1 MSARTHT
8 YAGYVLQEALPLHAE
23 PGDKIPPLTGV
34 RLLTA
39 WTFVPVLLAVILLAG
54 GLYLYGVHK
63 LHKRGDSWSPGRT
76 ISFCGV
82 GLGSAVIATQSALG
96 TYDTVLLGVHMV
108 QHMIL
113 SMLTPLALAIGAP
126 VTLAL
131 RTMHGRPRKTLL
143 AVLHS
148 RVAKVLCFPLVG
160 FVLFVFSPWALY
172 FSGWYEATLR
182 NPFLHDLLHL
192 HFVVVG
198 ALFFWPLLG
207 LDPVPGRV
215 MYPFR
220 MLLVFL
226 TLPFHAF
233 LGVTIMSANNLIA
246 EDWYTSF
253 GRSWPP
259 SPLNDQYMAGGLL
272 WASGDIVGVVFFAVL
287 FVQWFRESQRE
298 ARREDRRL
306 DRLEEQA
313 RRARAAAPVASPRH
327 QSPSRLDES
336 DEHR

>member
-1 MSARTHT
+1 VLPTH
-8 YAGYVLQEALPLHAE
+8 AA
-23 PGDKIPPLTGV
+23 PGDQIAPLTPL

-39 WTFVPVLLAVILLAG
+39 WTFEPVLLGVILAVG
-54 GLYLYGVHK
+54 GLYLYGVHR
-63 LHKRGDSWSPGRT
+63 LHQRGDHWSKGRT
-76 ISFCGV
+76 FAFCGV

-96 TYDTVLLGVHMV
+96 TYDTVLLSVHMA

-113 SMLTPLALAIGAP
+113 SMLTPLACALGAP

-131 RTMHGRPRKTLL
+131 RTLPAKPRSWLL
-143 AVLHS
+143 ALLHS
-148 RVAKVLCFPLVG
+148 KLAKVLCFPLVG
-160 FVLFVFSPWALY
+160 FTLFVLNPWALY
-172 FSGWYEATLR
+172 FSSWYEATLR
-182 NPFLHDLLHL
+182 SPALHDLLHL
-192 HFVVVG
+192 HFILVG

-215 MYPFR
+215 IYPFR
-220 MLLVFL
+220 LMLTFL

-233 LGVTIMSANNLIA
+233 LGITIMSSTTLIA

-259 SPLNDQYMAGGLL
+259 SPLRDQYIAGGLL
-272 WASGDIVGVVFFAVL
+272 WGSGDLVGLFFFGIL
-287 FVQWFRESQRE
+287 FVQWVKQSQRE

-313 RRARAAAPVASPRH
+313 RKAGQPPR
-327 QSPSRLDES
+327 
-336 DEHR
+336 

>member
-1 MSARTHT
+1 VVLATH
-8 YAGYVLQEALPLHAE
+8 AG
-23 PGDKIPPLTGV
+23 PGDQIPPFTAA

-39 WTFVPVLLAVILLAG
+39 WTFEPVLLAVILLAG
-54 GLYLYGVHK
+54 GLYLYGVRR
-63 LHKRGDSWSPGRT
+63 LHQRGDQWPKSRT
-76 ISFCGV
+76 FAFCGL

-96 TYDTVLLGVHMV
+96 TYDTVLLSVHMA

-113 SMLTPLALAIGAP
+113 SMFTPLACALGAP

-131 RTMHGRPRKTLL
+131 RTLPARPRGWLL

-148 RVAKVLCFPLVG
+148 RPAKVLCFPLIG
-160 FVLFVFSPWALY
+160 FVLFVLSPWALY
-172 FSGWYEATLR
+172 FSSWYEATLR
-182 NPFLHDLLHL
+182 SAALHDLLHF
-192 HFVVVG
+192 HFVAIG

-215 MYPFR
+215 IYPFR
-220 MLLVFL
+220 LLLVFL

-233 LGVTIMSANNLIA
+233 LGITIMSSTTLIA

-253 GRSWPP
+253 ARSWPP
-259 SPLNDQYMAGGLL
+259 SPLHDQYIAGGLL
-272 WASGDIVGVVFFAVL
+272 WGSGDVVGLFFFTVL
-287 FVQWFRESQRE
+287 FVQWVKQSQRE

-313 RRARAAAPVASPRH
+313 RRAAQRPR
-327 QSPSRLDES
+327 
-336 DEHR
+336 

>member
-1 MSARTHT
+1 M
-8 YAGYVLQEALPLHAE
+8 LPTHAE
-23 PGDKIPPLTGV
+23 PSDQIAPLTPA

-39 WTFVPVLLAVILLAG
+39 WTLEPVLLLVILILG
-54 GLYLYGVHK
+54 GLYLYGVHR
-63 LHKRGDSWSPGRT
+63 LHKRGDHWSKART
-76 ISFCGV
+76 FAFCGL
-82 GLGSAVIATQSALG
+82 GLGSAVVATQSALG
-96 TYDTVLLGVHMV
+96 TYDTVLISVHMA

-113 SMLTPLALAIGAP
+113 SMVTPLACAIGSP

-131 RTMHGRPRKTLL
+131 RTLPARPRQWLL

-148 RVAKVLCFPLVG
+148 RLAKVLCFPLVG
-160 FVLFVFSPWALY
+160 FVLFVLSPWALY

-182 NPFLHDLLHL
+182 SPVLHDLLHL
-192 HFVVVG
+192 HFIAVG

-215 MYPFR
+215 IYPFR
-220 MLLVFL
+220 LILTFL

-233 LGVTIMSANNLIA
+233 LGITIMSATTLIA

-253 GRSWPP
+253 NRPWPP
-259 SPLNDQYMAGGLL
+259 SPLQDQYLAGGLL
-272 WASGDIVGVVFFAVL
+272 WGSGDIVGLFFFAVL
-287 FVQWFRESQRE
+287 FVQWVKQSQRE

-313 RRARAAAPVASPRH
+313 RRAAQGPR
-327 QSPSRLDES
+327 
-336 DEHR
+336 

>member
-1 MSARTHT
+1 VLPTH
-8 YAGYVLQEALPLHAE
+8 AG
-23 PGDKIPPLTGV
+23 PGDQIAPFTPL

-39 WTFVPVLLAVILLAG
+39 WTFEPVLLSVILVVG
-54 GLYLYGVHK
+54 GLYLYGVHR
-63 LHKRGDSWSPGRT
+63 LHQRGDHWSKGRT
-76 ISFCGV
+76 FAFCGL

-96 TYDTVLLGVHMV
+96 TYDTVLLSVHMA

-113 SMLTPLALAIGAP
+113 SMLTPLACALGAP

-131 RTMHGRPRKTLL
+131 RTLPAKPRSSLL

-148 RVAKVLCFPLVG
+148 MAAKVLCFPLIG
-160 FVLFVFSPWALY
+160 FTLFVLSPWALY
-172 FSGWYEATLR
+172 FSGWYDATLR
-182 NPFLHDLLHL
+182 SPALHDLLHL
-192 HFVVVG
+192 HFILVG

-215 MYPFR
+215 IYPFR
-220 MLLVFL
+220 LMLTFL

-233 LGVTIMSANNLIA
+233 LGITIMSSTTLIA

-259 SPLNDQYMAGGLL
+259 SPLHDQYIAGGLL
-272 WASGDIVGVVFFAVL
+272 WGSGDIVGLLFFGVL
-287 FVQWFRESQRE
+287 FVQWVKQSQRE

-313 RRARAAAPVASPRH
+313 RKAGQPPR
-327 QSPSRLDES
+327 
-336 DEHR
+336 

>member
-1 MSARTHT
+1 M
-8 YAGYVLQEALPLHAE
+8 
-23 PGDKIPPLTGV
+23 

-39 WTFVPVLLAVILLAG
+39 WTFEPVLLGVILVGG
-54 GLYLYGVHK
+54 GLYLYGVHR
-63 LHKRGDSWSPGRT
+63 LHQRGDHWSKGRT
-76 ISFCGV
+76 FAFCGL

-96 TYDTVLLGVHMV
+96 TYDTVLLSVHMA

-113 SMLTPLALAIGAP
+113 TMLTPLACAIGAP

-131 RTMHGRPRKTLL
+131 RTLPAKPRSWLL
-143 AVLHS
+143 ALLHS
-148 RVAKVLCFPLVG
+148 RLAKVLCFPLIG
-160 FVLFVFSPWALY
+160 FTLFVLTPWALY
-172 FSGWYEATLR
+172 FSGWYDATLHSAV
-182 NPFLHDLLHL
+182 LHDLLHL
-192 HFVVVG
+192 HFILVG

-215 MYPFR
+215 IYPFR
-220 MLLVFL
+220 LMLIFL

-233 LGVTIMSANNLIA
+233 LGITIMSSTTLIA

-259 SPLNDQYMAGGLL
+259 SPLHDQNIAGGLL
-272 WASGDIVGVVFFAVL
+272 WGSGDLVGLFFFGVL
-287 FVQWFRESQRE
+287 FVQWVKQSQRE

-313 RRARAAAPVASPRH
+313 RKAGQPPR
-327 QSPSRLDES
+327 
-336 DEHR
+336 

>member
-1 MSARTHT
+1 VLPTH
-8 YAGYVLQEALPLHAE
+8 AG
-23 PGDKIPPLTGV
+23 PGDQIAPFTPL

-39 WTFVPVLLAVILLAG
+39 WTFEPVLLGVILVVG
-54 GLYLYGVHK
+54 GLYLYGVHR
-63 LHKRGDSWSPGRT
+63 LHQRGDHWSKGRT
-76 ISFCGV
+76 FAFCGL

-96 TYDTVLLGVHMV
+96 TYDTVLLSVHMA

-113 SMLTPLALAIGAP
+113 SMVTPLACAIGAP

-131 RTMHGRPRKTLL
+131 RTLPAKPRRWLL
-143 AVLHS
+143 TVLHS
-148 RVAKVLCFPLVG
+148 RVAKVLCFPLIG
-160 FVLFVFSPWALY
+160 FTLFVLSPWTLY
-172 FSGWYEATLR
+172 FSGWYDATLHSAA
-182 NPFLHDLLHL
+182 LHDLLHL
-192 HFVVVG
+192 HFILVG

-215 MYPFR
+215 IYPFR
-220 MLLVFL
+220 LMLTFL

-233 LGVTIMSANNLIA
+233 LGITIMSSTTLIA

-259 SPLNDQYMAGGLL
+259 SPLHDQYIAGGLL
-272 WASGDIVGVVFFAVL
+272 WGSGDIVGLFFFGVL
-287 FVQWFRESQRE
+287 FVQWVKQSQRE

-313 RRARAAAPVASPRH
+313 RKAGQP
-327 QSPSRLDES
+327 
-336 DEHR
+336 HR

>member
-1 MSARTHT
+1 VLPTH
-8 YAGYVLQEALPLHAE
+8 AG
-23 PGDKIPPLTGV
+23 PGDQIAPFTPM

-39 WTFVPVLLAVILLAG
+39 WTFEPVLLSVILVVG
-54 GLYLYGVHK
+54 GLYLYGVHR
-63 LHKRGDSWSPGRT
+63 LHQRGDHWSKGRT
-76 ISFCGV
+76 FAFCGL

-96 TYDTVLLGVHMV
+96 TYDTVLLSVHMA

-113 SMLTPLALAIGAP
+113 SMVTPLACALGAP

-131 RTMHGRPRKTLL
+131 RTLPAKPRRRLL
-143 AVLHS
+143 ALLHS
-148 RVAKVLCFPLVG
+148 RLAKVLCFPLVG
-160 FVLFVFSPWALY
+160 FTLFVLSPWALY
-172 FSGWYEATLR
+172 FSGWYDATLR
-182 NPFLHDLLHL
+182 SPALHDLLHL
-192 HFVVVG
+192 HFILVG

-215 MYPFR
+215 IYPFR
-220 MLLVFL
+220 LMLTFL

-233 LGVTIMSANNLIA
+233 LGITIMSSTTLIA

-259 SPLNDQYMAGGLL
+259 SPLHDQYIAGGLL
-272 WASGDIVGVVFFAVL
+272 WGSGDIVGLFFFAVL
-287 FVQWFRESQRE
+287 FVQWVKQSQRE

-313 RRARAAAPVASPRH
+313 RNAGQPPR
-327 QSPSRLDES
+327 
-336 DEHR
+336 

>member
-1 MSARTHT
+1 VFAT
-8 YAGYVLQEALPLHAE
+8 HAE
-23 PGDKIPPLTGV
+23 PSDQIAPLTPA

-39 WTFVPVLLAVILLAG
+39 WTLEPVLLLVILILG
-54 GLYLYGVHK
+54 GLYLYGVHR
-63 LHKRGDSWSPGRT
+63 LHKRGDHWSKART
-76 ISFCGV
+76 FAFCGL
-82 GLGSAVIATQSALG
+82 GLGSAVVATQSALG
-96 TYDTVLLGVHMV
+96 TYDTVLISVHMV

-113 SMLTPLALAIGAP
+113 SMVTPLACAIGAP

-131 RTMHGRPRKTLL
+131 RTLPARPRQWLL

-148 RVAKVLCFPLVG
+148 RLAKVLCFPLVG
-160 FVLFVFSPWALY
+160 FVLFVLSPWALY

-182 NPFLHDLLHL
+182 SPVLHDLLHL
-192 HFVVVG
+192 HFIAVG

-215 MYPFR
+215 IYPFR
-220 MLLVFL
+220 LILTFL

-233 LGVTIMSANNLIA
+233 LGITIMSATTLIA

-253 GRSWPP
+253 DRSWPP
-259 SPLNDQYMAGGLL
+259 SPLQDQYLAGGLL
-272 WASGDIVGVVFFAVL
+272 WGSGDIVGLFFFGVL
-287 FVQWFRESQRE
+287 FVQWVKQSQRE

-313 RRARAAAPVASPRH
+313 RKAAQGPR
-327 QSPSRLDES
+327 
-336 DEHR
+336 

>member
-1 MSARTHT
+1 VLPTH
-8 YAGYVLQEALPLHAE
+8 AG
-23 PGDKIPPLTGV
+23 PGDQIAPFTPL

-39 WTFVPVLLAVILLAG
+39 WTLEPVLLGVILVVG
-54 GLYLYGVHK
+54 GFYMYGVHR
-63 LHKRGDSWSPGRT
+63 LHQRGDHWSKGRT
-76 ISFCGV
+76 FAFCGL

-96 TYDTVLLGVHMV
+96 TYDTVLLSVHMA

-113 SMLTPLALAIGAP
+113 SMLTPLACAIGAP

-131 RTMHGRPRKTLL
+131 RTLPAKPRSWLL
-143 AVLHS
+143 TVLHS
-148 RVAKVLCFPLVG
+148 RLAKVLCFPLVG
-160 FVLFVFSPWALY
+160 FTLFVLSPWALY
-172 FSGWYEATLR
+172 FSSWYEATLR
-182 NPFLHDLLHL
+182 SPALHDLLHL
-192 HFVVVG
+192 HFILVG

-215 MYPFR
+215 IYPFR
-220 MLLVFL
+220 LMLTFL

-233 LGVTIMSANNLIA
+233 LGITIMSSTRLIA

-259 SPLNDQYMAGGLL
+259 SPLRDQYIAGGLL
-272 WASGDIVGVVFFAVL
+272 WGSGDLVGLFFFGVL
-287 FVQWFRESQRE
+287 FVQWVKQSQRE

-313 RRARAAAPVASPRH
+313 RKAGQPPR
-327 QSPSRLDES
+327 
-336 DEHR
+336 

>member
-1 MSARTHT
+1 M
-8 YAGYVLQEALPLHAE
+8 LPLHAA
-23 PGDKIPPLTGV
+23 PGDQIAPFTPV

-39 WTFVPVLLAVILLAG
+39 WTFEPVLLAAILLLG

-63 LHKRGDSWSPGRT
+63 LHQRGDHWPKGRT
-76 ISFCGV
+76 FAFCGL
-82 GLGSAVIATQSALG
+82 GLGSALIATQSALG
-96 TYDTVLLGVHMV
+96 TYDTVLLSVHMA

-131 RTMHGRPRKTLL
+131 RTLPGRPRGWLL

-148 RVAKVLCFPLVG
+148 RVAKVLCFPMIGFTL
-160 FVLFVFSPWALY
+160 FVLSPWALY

-182 NPFLHDLLHL
+182 SAALHDLLHL
-192 HFVVVG
+192 HFILVG

-215 MYPFR
+215 IYPFR
-220 MLLVFL
+220 LMLTFL

-233 LGVTIMSANNLIA
+233 LGITIMSSTKLIA
-246 EDWYTSF
+246 EDWYTDF

-259 SPLNDQYMAGGLL
+259 SPLHDQYIAGGLL
-272 WASGDIVGVVFFAVL
+272 WGSGDIVGVFFFAVL
-287 FVQWFRESQRE
+287 FVQWVRQSQRE

-313 RRARAAAPVASPRH
+313 RRAGQGPR
-327 QSPSRLDES
+327 
-336 DEHR
+336 

>member
-1 MSARTHT
+1 VLPTH
-8 YAGYVLQEALPLHAE
+8 AG
-23 PGDKIPPLTGV
+23 PGDQIAPFTPL

-39 WTFVPVLLAVILLAG
+39 WTFEPVLLSVILVVG
-54 GLYLYGVHK
+54 GLYLYGVHR
-63 LHKRGDSWSPGRT
+63 LHQRGDHWSKGRT
-76 ISFCGV
+76 FAFCGL

-96 TYDTVLLGVHMV
+96 TYDTVLLSVHMA

-113 SMLTPLALAIGAP
+113 SMVTPLACAIGAP

-131 RTMHGRPRKTLL
+131 RTLPAKPRRSLL

-148 RVAKVLCFPLVG
+148 RAAKVLCFPLVG
-160 FVLFVFSPWALY
+160 FTLFVLSPWALY
-172 FSGWYEATLR
+172 FSGWYDATLR
-182 NPFLHDLLHL
+182 SPALHDLLHL
-192 HFVVVG
+192 HFILVG

-215 MYPFR
+215 IYPFR
-220 MLLVFL
+220 LMLTFL

-233 LGVTIMSANNLIA
+233 LGITIMSSTTLIA

-259 SPLNDQYMAGGLL
+259 SPLHDQYIAGGLL
-272 WASGDIVGVVFFAVL
+272 WGSGDIVGLLFFGVL
-287 FVQWFRESQRE
+287 FVQWVKQSQRE

-313 RRARAAAPVASPRH
+313 RKAGQPPR
-327 QSPSRLDES
+327 
-336 DEHR
+336 

>member
-1 MSARTHT
+1 VLPTH
-8 YAGYVLQEALPLHAE
+8 AG
-23 PGDKIPPLTGV
+23 PGDQIAPFTPL

-39 WTFVPVLLAVILLAG
+39 WTFEPVLLGVILVVG
-54 GLYLYGVHK
+54 GLYLYGVHR
-63 LHKRGDSWSPGRT
+63 LHQRGDHWSKGRT
-76 ISFCGV
+76 FAFCGL

-96 TYDTVLLGVHMV
+96 TYDTVLLSVHMA

-113 SMLTPLALAIGAP
+113 SMLTPLACAIGAP

-131 RTMHGRPRKTLL
+131 RTLPAKPRSWLL

-160 FVLFVFSPWALY
+160 FTLFVLSPWALY
-172 FSGWYEATLR
+172 FSGWYDATLR
-182 NPFLHDLLHL
+182 SAALHDLLHL
-192 HFVVVG
+192 HFILVG

-215 MYPFR
+215 IYPFR
-220 MLLVFL
+220 LMLTFL

-233 LGVTIMSANNLIA
+233 LGITIMSSTTLIA

-259 SPLNDQYMAGGLL
+259 SPLHDQYIAGGLL
-272 WASGDIVGVVFFAVL
+272 WGSGDLVGLLFFGIL
-287 FVQWFRESQRE
+287 FVQWVKQSQRE

-313 RRARAAAPVASPRH
+313 RKAGQPPR
-327 QSPSRLDES
+327 
-336 DEHR
+336 

>member
-1 MSARTHT
+1 MLPTH
-8 YAGYVLQEALPLHAE
+8 AG
-23 PGDKIPPLTGV
+23 PGDQIAPFTPL

-39 WTFVPVLLAVILLAG
+39 WTFEPVLLGVILVVG
-54 GLYLYGVHK
+54 GLYLYGVHR
-63 LHKRGDSWSPGRT
+63 LHQRGDHWSKGRT
-76 ISFCGV
+76 FAFCGL

-96 TYDTVLLGVHMV
+96 TYDTVLLSVHMA

-113 SMLTPLALAIGAP
+113 SMLTPLACAIGAP

-131 RTMHGRPRKTLL
+131 RTLPAKPRSWLL

-148 RVAKVLCFPLVG
+148 RLAKALCFPLVG
-160 FVLFVFSPWALY
+160 FTLFVLSPWALY
-172 FSGWYEATLR
+172 FSGWYDATLR
-182 NPFLHDLLHL
+182 SAALHDLLHL
-192 HFVVVG
+192 HFLLVG

-215 MYPFR
+215 IYPFR
-220 MLLVFL
+220 LMLTFL

-233 LGVTIMSANNLIA
+233 LGITIMSSTTLIA

-259 SPLNDQYMAGGLL
+259 SPLHDQYIAGGLL
-272 WASGDIVGVVFFAVL
+272 WGSGDIVGLFFFGVL
-287 FVQWFRESQRE
+287 FVQWVKQSQRE

-313 RRARAAAPVASPRH
+313 RKAGQP
-327 QSPSRLDES
+327 
-336 DEHR
+336 HR

>member
-1 MSARTHT
+1 VLPTH
-8 YAGYVLQEALPLHAE
+8 AG
-23 PGDKIPPLTGV
+23 PGDQIAPFTPL

-39 WTFVPVLLAVILLAG
+39 WTFEPVLLSVILVVG
-54 GLYLYGVHK
+54 GLYLYGVHR
-63 LHKRGDSWSPGRT
+63 LHQRGDHWSKGRT
-76 ISFCGV
+76 FAFCGL

-96 TYDTVLLGVHMV
+96 TYDTVLLSVHMA

-113 SMLTPLALAIGAP
+113 SMLTPLACAIGAP

-131 RTMHGRPRKTLL
+131 RTLPAKPRRSLL

-148 RVAKVLCFPLVG
+148 RAAKVLCFPLVG
-160 FVLFVFSPWALY
+160 FTLFVLSPWALY
-172 FSGWYEATLR
+172 FSGWYDATLR
-182 NPFLHDLLHL
+182 SPALHDLLHV
-192 HFVVVG
+192 HFILVG

-215 MYPFR
+215 IYPFR
-220 MLLVFL
+220 LMLTFL

-233 LGVTIMSANNLIA
+233 LGITIMSSTTLIA

-259 SPLNDQYMAGGLL
+259 SPLHDQYIAGGLL
-272 WASGDIVGVVFFAVL
+272 WGSGDIVGLLFFGVL
-287 FVQWFRESQRE
+287 FVQWVKQSQRE

-313 RRARAAAPVASPRH
+313 RKAGQPPR
-327 QSPSRLDES
+327 
-336 DEHR
+336 